1 MFINEATSVVKH
13 QKGHRHLFRHELRQL
28 LLAARQVVLM
38 ENPDRVIKDIEGDYE
53 PPADQGLSDFH
64 LYTLWYTNHMIDF
77 GRFHRGFLP
86 AIRDGW
92 RASCGEYGAEGLDYR
107 ETMEKYYPERWLPQH
122 STERWLP
129 TRIPRSQTYGLHG
142 DWFQEAEDID
152 GWIERSQ
159 AHQALATRLVTDGL
173 RRRADLVVSTAVH
186 LLIDAWPSGWM
197 KALVGVDRR
206 PKPAY
211 FALRRSLTPIR
222 VHLRTDQW
230 KAYSQDWVPVDVWL
244 LNDSSAGL
252 RNCRIQVSVRMG
264 DVAQASY
271 EAVLVEF
278 PMASS
283 AMVGR
288 LAVQIPEVSE
298 RSLIHV
304 DSILLSESGQMLNA
318 ERFTLQ
324 AFPKR
329 CLALPSTHYRL
340 RFLGARAQQLLSDL
354 NRATTGLPPFEP
366 WDGLPFDRLV
376 ADSEALT
383 GVRSTVETIV
393 KSGASLLE
401 LAGESPIGP
410 EPDKAEDARQRTLG
424 GVYFLAFDGRDS
436 RLEACKSDDF
446 SFMYNHRARRIDFS
460 TTRYTSDPR
469 LRPLLWTYEP
479 VWHPTGK
486 EVGKTKRT
494 VLGTMAYGQGEWIV
508 SMLTTEGLAGWN
520 PPLDSFLIK
529 ILTREK

>member
-1 MFINEATSVVKH
+1 
-13 QKGHRHLFRHELRQL
+13 
-28 LLAARQVVLM
+28 
-38 ENPDRVIKDIEGDYE
+38 
-53 PPADQGLSDFH
+53 
-64 LYTLWYTNHMIDF
+64 
-77 GRFHRGFLP
+77 
-86 AIRDGW
+86 
-92 RASCGEYGAEGLDYR
+92 
-107 ETMEKYYPERWLPQH
+107 
-122 STERWLP
+122 
-129 TRIPRSQTYGLHG
+129 
-142 DWFQEAEDID
+142 
-152 GWIERSQ
+152 
-159 AHQALATRLVTDGL
+159 
-173 RRRADLVVSTAVH
+173 
-186 LLIDAWPSGWM
+186 
-197 KALVGVDRR
+197 
-206 PKPAY
+206 
-211 FALRRSLTPIR
+211 
-222 VHLRTDQW
+222 
-230 KAYSQDWVPVDVWL
+230 
-244 LNDSSAGL
+244 
-252 RNCRIQVSVRMG
+252 
-264 DVAQASY
+264 
-271 EAVLVEF
+271 
-278 PMASS
+278 
-283 AMVGR
+283 
-288 LAVQIPEVSE
+288 
-298 RSLIHV
+298 
-304 DSILLSESGQMLNA
+304 
-318 ERFTLQ
+318 
-324 AFPKR
+324 
-329 CLALPSTHYRL
+329 L

-354 NRATTGLPPFEP
+354 NRATRGLPPFEP
-366 WDGLPFDRLV
+366 WDGLPCDRLV

-436 RLEACKSDDF
+436 RLEACNSDDF